1 MSKMLNIFSISED
14 YPKLDEN
21 RLTASFLFLL
31 SECRDILLSKFL
43 EKKLKIFDCEISK
56 VDINFQPRKEG
67 IAEVPD
73 AEIRYSDEL
82 YILIE
87 AKVGTNQ
94 LNRDQLENYIKHFLI
109 NDKAKSKILLCI
121 TQTEQ
126 TDNFDD
132 IINKIK
138 DHMNPTQNVQ
148 FKYLRW
154 SEIADFVKES
164 CLLTKENSISRMN
177 KQITSGKNVNYKK
190 RLCSLFLSYMGEKMY
205 DKEYTNV
212 DVDNELKSIP
222 KDIAVVAEQPW
233 YMYVAKK
240 YHIWL
245 PSSSIK
251 NFTQFKYAKYVA
263 YYETAKKDD
272 YGKNENPKE
281 IAYIARVLKYW
292 PQLKA
297 SEAKE
302 IEELKPLFSDP
313 KAEEHFK
320 DNKRYNFALTQE
332 PVKLKRPI
340 RKGPEK
346 NMNKRGWYC
355 DLITFINAETIPDLK
370 KTGVDKIMH

>member
-43 EKKLKIFDCEISK
+43 ERTLKISDCEVSK

-73 AEIRYSDEL
+73 AEIRYSDEV

-87 AKVGTNQ
+87 AKIGTNQ
-94 LNRDQLENYIKHFLI
+94 LDRDQLEKYVKHFLI
-109 NDKAKSKILLCI
+109 NDKAKSKVLLCI

-126 TDNFDD
+126 TDNFND

-138 DHMNPTQNVQ
+138 DRMSSAQNVQ

-154 SEIADFVKES
+154 PEIADFVKES
-164 CLLTKENSISRMN
+164 CLLAKKNSISRMD
-177 KQITSGKNVNYKK
+177 KQITCGKNVNYKK

-205 DKEYTNV
+205 DRDYTDV
-212 DVDNELKSIP
+212 DVDNELKRIP
-222 KDIAVVAEQPW
+222 KDIAVVVERPW
-233 YMYVAKK
+233 YMHVAKDH
-240 YHIWL
+240 HIWL
-245 PSSSIK
+245 PSSRIK
-251 NFTQFKYAKYVA
+251 EFTLSKYVA
-263 YYETAKKDD
+263 YYETAEEDE

-292 PQLKA
+292 RQLKA
-297 SEAKE
+297 KEAKE
-302 IEELKPLFSDP
+302 IKELKPLFSDP
-313 KAEEHFK
+313 MADKFFK
-320 DNKRYNFALTQE
+320 DDERYNFALTQE
-332 PVKLKRPI
+332 PIKLKRPI
-340 RKGPEK
+340 KKGPEK
-346 NMNKRGWYC
+346 KMNNRRWYC
-355 DLITFINAETIPDLK
+355 DLVTFINAETIHDLIENK
-370 KTGVDKIMH
+370 SK